1 MLTKLALRNVF
12 RNRRRSAITLLVIVF
27 GAVGLILF
35 GGYKAITFFGLREST
50 IRNRLGHLQI
60 YKAGFE
66 RAEAKK
72 PLEYGLED
80 VAQLRR
86 AVQADTRV
94 RMTTAQIT
102 LMGLVSNGD
111 KSETFMATGVE
122 PKEDK
127 AMNAQRLVA
136 GTDLPDNE
144 PDASIIGRGLAATE
158 PRPTH
163 IRPGLPASMH
173 AKPGDYLTLMSTTT
187 SGSLNAIDVRV
198 AGIFMSGVKEYDD
211 RAIKMPLAG
220 AQQLLQTTKVER
232 LLVMLNDTD
241 DTAAVRA
248 SLTTLFAKNSW
259 ALEMKDWSQLA
270 TFYHQVVALYNGIFG
285 FIGVVVFA
293 IVIFSVANTIVMSIF
308 ERTREIGTMMAIG
321 TTRASVMRLFL
332 AEGLMIG
339 VIGGVAGLLFGAG
352 ISNLINRVHIM
363 LPPPPGYT
371 QGYPLRVMLQPGI
384 LITAFLIAVIT
395 STLSSILPALKASRL
410 KIVDA
415 LGHI

>member
-35 GGYKAITFFGLREST
+35 GGYKAITFHSLREST

-60 YKAGFE
+60 YKRGFE
-66 RAEAKK
+66 SAEAKK
-72 PLEYGLED
+72 PLEYGLDD
-80 VAQLRR
+80 VARLRR
-86 AVQADTRV
+86 AVESDKRV

-122 PKEDK
+122 PKEDR
-127 AMNAQRLVA
+127 AMNAQRLTA
-136 GTDLPDNE
+136 GTDLPDHE
-144 PDASIIGRGLAATE
+144 ADSIIIGRGLA
-158 PRPTH
+158 
-163 IRPGLPASMH
+163 ASMH

-211 RAIKMPLAG
+211 RAIKMPLAA
-220 AQQLLQTTKVER
+220 AQQLLQTAKVER
-232 LLVMLNDTD
+232 LLVMLKDTD
-241 DTAAVRA
+241 DTTAVRGD
-248 SLTTLFAKNSW
+248 LQRLFARNHW

-270 TFYHQVVALYNGIFG
+270 TFYHQVVLLYNGIFG
-285 FIGVVVFA
+285 FIGMVVFG
-293 IVIFSVANTIVMSIF
+293 IVIFSVANTMVMSIF
-308 ERTREIGTMMAIG
+308 ERTREIGTMMAMG
-321 TTRASVMRLFL
+321 TTRASVWRLFL
-332 AEGLMIG
+332 AEGLLIG
-339 VIGGVAGLLFGAG
+339 IIGGVAGLLMGAG
-352 ISNLINRVHIM
+352 ASSAINHAHFM

-384 LITAFLIAVIT
+384 LITAFAIAVST
-395 STLSSILPALKASRL
+395 STLSSIIPALKASRM

>member
-72 PLEYGLED
+72 SLEYGLED

-86 AVQADTRV
+86 AIQADKRV

-122 PKEDK
+122 PKEDR

-144 PDASIIGRGLAATE
+144 SDAIIIGRGLAA
-158 PRPTH
+158 
-163 IRPGLPASMH
+163 SMH
-173 AKPGDYLTLMSTTT
+173 ARPGDYLTLMSTTT

-220 AQQLLQTTKVER
+220 AQQLLQTAKVER

-241 DTAAVRA
+241 DTAAVRE
-248 SLTTLFAKNSW
+248 SLTSLFAKNHW
-259 ALEMKDWSQLA
+259 PLEMKDWSQLA

-285 FIGVVVFA
+285 FIGMVVFA

-321 TTRASVMRLFL
+321 TTRSSIWRMFL